1 MGKLIFLTIFLYIK
15 NLISLDEID
24 SFSKELI
31 FEIVGGEYEQI
42 FKNFYIPEN
51 YQETNLKND
60 KEAILEGLE
69 FIINQLG
76 EIKNFKGR
84 RLGDRYNLKRKI
96 FKIYLFIKIYYLEIN
111 KFVLYIHFHLIFLHI
126 NSSYFLFFSSKN
138 FKIYLIVGILP
149 IPKILSISQFN
160 CSLLVGIKTSTFL
173 LYHILLSI
181 RILCP
186 NPKEKIHCQNK
197 DLVVN

>member
-1 MGKLIFLTIFLYIK
+1 MRKLIFLTIFLYIK

-24 SFSKELI
+24 SFSKKLI

-76 EIKNFKGR
+76 EIKNFKKIDKIEGKF
-84 RLGDRYNLKRKI
+84 YNLSLKPGP
-96 FKIYLFIKIYYLEIN
+96 
-111 KFVLYIHFHLIFLHI
+111 
-126 NSSYFLFFSSKN
+126 SKN
-138 FKIYLIVGILP
+138 
-149 IPKILSISQFN
+149 
-160 CSLLVGIKTSTFL
+160 
-173 LYHILLSI
+173 
-181 RILCP
+181 
-186 NPKEKIHCQNK
+186 
-197 DLVVN
+197 DLVSIA